1 MLLRTLLTEELT
13 VELLS
18 QKTAQELFGELMR
31 TQTEVQSTMALVVIN
46 GLGGDKILAIPT
58 PI

>member
-18 QKTAQELFGELMR
+18 QKTAQELSGELIR
-31 TQTEVQSTMALVVIN
+31 TRTEVQSTMALVVIN
-46 GLGGDKILAIPT
+46 GLGGDNILAIPT

>member
-1 MLLRTLLTEELT
+1 MLLRTLLAEELT

-18 QKTAQELFGELMR
+18 QKTAQESFGELIR

>member
-13 VELLS
+13 VELLP
-18 QKTAQELFGELMR
+18 QKTAQELFGELIR
-31 TQTEVQSTMALVVIN
+31 TQTEVHSTMALVVIN